1 MGAKLLRIAGYVW
14 LTLGSSV
21 ILMGL
26 AGVLIHEGI
35 EALLR
40 VLSPFNVLNYAITI
54 AILTPGILFLIWA
67 DKFEVKRN

>member
-1 MGAKLLRIAGYVW
+1 MGAKLLRIVGYVW

-26 AGVLIHEGI
+26 TGVLIHEGT
-35 EALLR
+35 ETLLR

-54 AILTPGILFLIWA
+54 AILTPGILLLIWA
-67 DKFEVKRN
+67 DKLEVKRK